1 MKSCYQGAHASAR
14 RLNPGHAMSRRS
26 VLLGLAVA
34 LFLLSSTAG
43 VLIILVR
50 HEDDEFRKCSLP
62 PGPERRD
69 QCSAFRQEI
78 LDLTSSIHDD
88 TKVAWGAEFTDL
100 QINSYFDDGLAE
112 SGWDETFAREGINDP
127 RVIVKQDKIRLG
139 FRYGSGFWSTRIA
152 IDFRVWIAPSEPNM
166 ICLELQGLHAGL
178 LPISAQ
184 SLLERVSDLVRQQNV
199 EVSWYRHKGNPV
211 ALLRFP
217 NDQPRTSVRLKS
229 LALQPGKIS
238 ISGEA
243 VESGAPRASS
253 NPAVN
258 KPSGDGL

>member
-1 MKSCYQGAHASAR
+1 
-14 RLNPGHAMSRRS
+14 MSRKS
-26 VLLGLAVA
+26 FLLGLAVA

-43 VLIILVR
+43 ILIILVR
-50 HEDDEFRKCSLP
+50 HEDDDFRKSSLP
-62 PGPERRD
+62 PGAERKE
-69 QCSAFRQEI
+69 QCAAFRQEI
-78 LDLTSSIHDD
+78 FDLTSSIHDD
-88 TKVAWGAEFTDL
+88 SKIAWGAELTAV
-100 QINSYFDDGLAE
+100 QINSYFDDGLAG

-139 FRYGSGFWSTRIA
+139 FRYGTGFWSTRIA
-152 IDFRVWIAPSEPNM
+152 IDFRVWIVPSEPNV

-184 SLLERVSDLVRQQNV
+184 SLLERVSDLVRDQKI

-211 ALLRFP
+211 ALLRFQS
-217 NDQPRTSVRLKS
+217 DQPRAAVRLKS

-243 VESGAPRASS
+243 VETGAPRASK
-253 NPAVN
+253 NAAAN
-258 KPSGDGL
+258 KSTGDGL